1 MPACSADRSGTKL
14 NKTSYGFSPNLLKLW
29 LKPIDTAFITPRPEC
44 RGNSYKTLCNF
55 NGEMNKK
62 SLNTFRS
69 IRKGIRSSIIGIVV
83 SILLA
88 VVKGVAGIIGN
99 SYALVADAIESVSDV
114 FSSLI
119 VIAGLKIASKPAD
132 QNHPYGHGKA
142 EPIAAIIVSLALLAA
157 AVIIIIQSLHE
168 IITPHHSPAPFTLLV
183 LILVVIVKESL
194 FRFVLR
200 VGKSVESTVVKTDAW
215 HHRSDAITSAFAFIG
230 ISIAL
235 IGGKGYEM
243 ADDWAALCAS
253 GIIIFNANKLGIIG
267 LREIMDAAPPEE
279 ILEKVKQLGLSVEG
293 VLSLDKCFV
302 RKMGLDF
309 FVDLH
314 VIVDGK
320 ISVYEGHEIAHKVK
334 NKIILEFPRI
344 SDVLVHI
351 EPNDNLNFK

>member
-1 MPACSADRSGTKL
+1 
-14 NKTSYGFSPNLLKLW
+14 
-29 LKPIDTAFITPRPEC
+29 
-44 RGNSYKTLCNF
+44 
-55 NGEMNKK
+55 MNKQ

-69 IRKGIRSSIIGIVV
+69 IKKGIHSTLIGIIV

-88 VVKGVAGIIGN
+88 AIKGVAGIVGN
-99 SYALVADAIESVSDV
+99 SYALIADAIESVSDV
-114 FSSLI
+114 FTSLI

-132 QNHPYGHGKA
+132 LDHPYGHGKA
-142 EPIAAIIVSLALLAA
+142 EPITSIIVSIALLVAA
-157 AVIIIIQSLHE
+157 IVIIVQSIHE
-168 IITPHHSPAPFTLLV
+168 IITPQNAPAPFTLLV

-194 FRFVLR
+194 FRFVFK
-200 VGKSVESTVVKTDAW
+200 VGESVDSTAVKTDAW

-235 IGGKGYEM
+235 IGGEGYEM

-253 GIIIFNANKLGIIG
+253 GIIIYNANKLGIIG
-267 LREIMDAAPPEE
+267 LREIMDTAPPKE
-279 ILEKVKQLGLSVEG
+279 ILEKVKELGLSVEG

-302 RKMGLDF
+302 RKMGLEF

-334 NKIILEFPRI
+334 NKIITEFPRI

-351 EPNDNLNFK
+351 EPSDNLSYK

>member
-1 MPACSADRSGTKL
+1 
-14 NKTSYGFSPNLLKLW
+14 
-29 LKPIDTAFITPRPEC
+29 
-44 RGNSYKTLCNF
+44 
-55 NGEMNKK
+55 
-62 SLNTFRS
+62 
-69 IRKGIRSSIIGIVV
+69 
-83 SILLA
+83 
-88 VVKGVAGIIGN
+88 
-99 SYALVADAIESVSDV
+99 
-114 FSSLI
+114 
-119 VIAGLKIASKPAD
+119 
-132 QNHPYGHGKA
+132 
-142 EPIAAIIVSLALLAA
+142 
-157 AVIIIIQSLHE
+157 
-168 IITPHHSPAPFTLLV
+168 LLV

-253 GIIIFNANKLGIIG
+253 GVIIFNANKLGLIG
-267 LREIMDAAPPEE
+267 LREIMDAAPPGE
-279 ILEKVKQLGLSVEG
+279 ILEKVKELGLSVEG
-293 VLSLDKCFV
+293 VLSLDKCFI

-314 VIVDGK
+314 VIIDGK

-334 NKIILEFPRI
+334 NKIITEFPRI